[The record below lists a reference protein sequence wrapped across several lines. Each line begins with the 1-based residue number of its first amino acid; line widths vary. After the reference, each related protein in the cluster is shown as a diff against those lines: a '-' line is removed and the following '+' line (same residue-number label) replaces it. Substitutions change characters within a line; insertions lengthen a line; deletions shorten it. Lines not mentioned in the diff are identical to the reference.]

1 METEKWRKEREG
13 NMGSTE
19 VFLPLSFEMGEM
31 YQVYRLMVRTIERDN
46 IDEAGERKENVCSD
60 SLDYR

>member
-1 METEKWRKEREG
+1 
-13 NMGSTE
+13 MGSTE

-31 YQVYRLMVRTIERDN
+31 YQVYRLMVRIIERDK

-60 SLDYR
+60 SLEYR